1 MRWNNVALWSLA
13 ICASNLVGCAT
24 TEQVWVGGSNFDM
37 DQGQCHAQAFS
48 VPGAS
53 AMQVALVY
61 NSCMRGKGWHLED
74 RPIRR

>member
-1 MRWNNVALWSLA
+1 MRKSTIAALSLA
-13 ICASNLVGCAT
+13 ICAGSLAGCAT
-24 TEQVWVGGSNFDM
+24 TEQVWVGGSNFDV

-48 VPGAS
+48 VPGAP

-61 NSCMRGKGWHLED
+61 NSCMRGKGWRLED